1 MLFLF
6 LLQEGIEETDV
17 RRIEKRMEKTI
28 SDLMATIHRI
38 QVRVLNFFFNMNTM
52 DLHFLVHFR
61 LPT

>member
-1 MLFLF
+1 MLF

-38 QVRVLNFFFNMNTM
+38 QVRSKLNYLTTSS
-52 DLHFLVHFR
+52 HFPVHSR
-61 LPT
+61 LQT

>member
-6 LLQEGIEETDV
+6 LSQEGIEETDV

-38 QVRVLNFFFNMNTM
+38 QVSYKLSTSDHHGFIFVF
-52 DLHFLVHFR
+52 
-61 LPT
+61 PI

>member
-38 QVRVLNFFFNMNTM
+38 QVSFRLFLDLTNT